1 MTFAAAYEDPPVAWG
16 VGRVVVGDEM
26 IPWPVSP
33 RDIDDETESM
43 VPRLAALGLGE
54 GGLVLIVSLLSD
66 TIHVY
71 PFEQA
76 AGRLGALYSSADRS
90 PFDAFRTASL
100 IRQLRPTV
108 VMGIDRR
115 VLDGLA
121 DADRDLHEVFA
132 PVPAVVAVDD
142 DAVARLTDA
151 GIAARRWI
159 TLGPTSALQS
169 LDDDA
174 LVYDATRW
182 AVESGNIGASGE
194 LVITNLVD
202 RLTPCDGLRTGRHGE
217 VLEPGLLRVL
227 A

>member
-33 RDIDDETESM
+33 RDIEDETESM

-76 AGRLGALYSSADRS
+76 AGRLGALYSSADRT
-90 PFDAFRTASL
+90 PYDAFRTSSL

-108 VMGIDRR
+108 VMGIDHR

-121 DADRDLHEVFA
+121 DAGRDLEEVFGS
-132 PVPAVVAVDD
+132 VPAVVAVDD
-142 DAVARLTDA
+142 DAATRLAAD
-151 GIAARRWI
+151 GIPARRWLTI
-159 TLGPTSALQS
+159 GPTSALQP

-174 LVYDATRW
+174 LIYDHTRW
-182 AVESGNIGASGE
+182 EIQSEGGE

-202 RLTPCDGLRTGRHGE
+202 RLTPCARLRTGRRGE
-217 VLEPGLLRVL
+217 VLEPGVLR
-227 A
+227 AT

>member
-26 IPWPVSP
+26 IPWPVSQ

-108 VMGIDRR
+108 VMGIDHR

-121 DADRDLHEVFA
+121 EAGRDLEDVFGT
-132 PVPAVVAVDD
+132 VPAVVAVDD
-142 DAVARLTDA
+142 DAATRLLAT
-151 GIAARRWI
+151 GIPARRWL
-159 TLGPTSALQS
+159 TLGPTSALQP

-182 AVESGNIGASGE
+182 EVVSDAGE

-202 RLTPCDGLRTGRHGE
+202 RLLPCEAFRTGLRGAVLDPGRIS
-217 VLEPGLLRVL
+217 VS
-227 A
+227 

>member
-1 MTFAAAYEDPPVAWG
+1 MTFAAAYEDPPAAWG

-33 RDIDDETESM
+33 RDMEDETESM
-43 VPRLAALGLGE
+43 VPRLAALGLGD

-66 TIHVY
+66 MIHVY

-76 AGRLGALYSSADRS
+76 AGKLGALYSSADRT

-100 IRQLRPTV
+100 IRQLKPTV
-108 VMGIDRR
+108 VMGIDHR
-115 VLDGLA
+115 VLDGLV
-121 DADRDLHEVFA
+121 DAGRDLYEVFA

-142 DAVARLTDA
+142 EAMTRLAAA
-151 GIAARRWI
+151 GVEVRRWLTI
-159 TLGPTSALQS
+159 GPTSAVQP

-174 LVYDATRW
+174 LVYDASRW
-182 AVESGNIGASGE
+182 EIRSSDANGVGE

-202 RLTPCDGLRTGRHGE
+202 RLTPCTRLRTGRRGE
-217 VLEPGLLRVL
+217 VLEPGRLR
-227 A
+227 AE

>member
-16 VGRVVVGDEM
+16 VGRVVVGDEVV
-26 IPWPVSP
+26 PWPVSQ

-43 VPRLAALGLGE
+43 VPRLAALGLAE

-121 DADRDLHEVFA
+121 EAGRDLHEVFA
-132 PVPAVVAVDD
+132 SVPAVVAVDD
-142 DAVARLTDA
+142 DAVTRLTDA
-151 GIAARRWI
+151 GIAARRWV

-169 LDDDA
+169 FEDDA
-174 LVYDATRW
+174 LVYDPTRW
-182 AVESGNIGASGE
+182 DVESDHGE
-194 LVITNLVD
+194 LVITNLAE
-202 RLTPCDGLRTGRHGE
+202 RLTPCDRLRTGRRGE
-217 VLEPGLLRVL
+217 VLEPGLLS
-227 A
+227 AS

>member
-1 MTFAAAYEDPPVAWG
+1 MTFAAAYEDPPVSWG

-33 RDIDDETESM
+33 HDIEDETESM

-76 AGRLGALYSSADRS
+76 AGRLGALYSSADRT

-108 VMGIDRR
+108 VMGIDHR

-121 DADRDLHEVFA
+121 EAGRDLADVFGS
-132 PVPAVVAVDD
+132 VPAVVAVDD
-142 DAVARLTDA
+142 AATRLGADGIPARQWMT
-151 GIAARRWI
+151 I
-159 TLGPTSALQS
+159 GPTSALQP
-169 LDDDA
+169 LDDEA
-174 LVYDATRW
+174 LVYDHTRW
-182 AVESGNIGASGE
+182 EIESSNPNGVGE
-194 LVITNLVD
+194 LLVTNLVD
-202 RLTPCDGLRTGRHGE
+202 RLTPCDRLPTGRRGE
-217 VLEPGLLRVL
+217 VLEPGRIS
-227 A
+227 AF

>member
-1 MTFAAAYEDPPVAWG
+1 MTFAAAYEDPPVVWG

-26 IPWPVSP
+26 IPWPVSQ
-33 RDIDDETESM
+33 RDIDDETDSM
-43 VPRLAALGLGE
+43 VPRLGALGLGE

-100 IRQLRPTV
+100 IRQLKPAV
-108 VMGIDRR
+108 VMGIDHR
-115 VLDGLA
+115 VLDGLV
-121 DADRDLHEVFA
+121 DAGRDLHDVFGS
-132 PVPAVVAVDD
+132 VPAVVAVDD
-142 DAVARLTDA
+142 DSIARLSAA
-151 GIAARRWI
+151 GIEARRWV
-159 TLGPTSALQS
+159 TLGPTSALQP

-182 AVESGNIGASGE
+182 DIECSNPGGVGE
-194 LVITNLVD
+194 LLITNLVD
-202 RLTPCDGLRTGRHGE
+202 RLTPCDRFRTGRRGE
-217 VLEPGLLRVL
+217 VLEPGRLT
-227 A
+227 AF

>member
-26 IPWPVSP
+26 IPWPVSQ

-142 DAVARLTDA
+142 AAATRL
-151 GIAARRWI
+151 AATGLTVRRWLTI
-159 TLGPTSALQS
+159 GPTSALQP

-174 LVYDATRW
+174 LVYDPTRW
-182 AVESGNIGASGE
+182 EIESADDGEGGGE

-202 RLTPCDGLRTGRHGE
+202 RLTPCDRFRTGRRGK
-217 VLEPGLLRVL
+217 VLEPGRISL

>member
-26 IPWPVSP
+26 IPWPVSSH
-33 RDIDDETESM
+33 DIEDETESM

-76 AGRLGALYSSADRS
+76 AGKLGALYSSADRT

-121 DADRDLHEVFA
+121 DAGRDLDDVFG
-132 PVPAVVAVDD
+132 PVPTVVAVDD
-142 DAVARLTDA
+142 DATTRLAAA
-151 GIAARRWI
+151 GIASRRWLPI
-159 TLGPTSALQS
+159 GPTSALQP

-182 AVESGNIGASGE
+182 EIESSNIDGVGE
-194 LVITNLVD
+194 LVITSLGD
-202 RLTPCDGLRTGRHGE
+202 RLTPSHGLRTGRRGE
-217 VLEPGLLRVL
+217 VLEPGRLSVF
-227 A
+227 

>member
-16 VGRVVVGDEM
+16 IGRVVVGDEM

-33 RDIDDETESM
+33 SDIDDETESM
-43 VPRLAALGLGE
+43 VPRLAAFGLGE

-100 IRQLRPTV
+100 IRQLEPSV

-121 DADRDLHEVFA
+121 DAGHDLFEVFA
-132 PVPAVVAVDD
+132 PVPVVVAVDD
-142 DAVARLTDA
+142 DAATRL
-151 GIAARRWI
+151 AATGLEVRRWLTI
-159 TLGPTSALQS
+159 GPTSALQP
-169 LDDDA
+169 LDGDA
-174 LVYDATRW
+174 LVYDPTRW
-182 AVESGNIGASGE
+182 EIESSDGGASGE

-202 RLTPCDGLRTGRHGE
+202 RLTPCDRFRTGRRGE
-217 VLEPGLLRVL
+217 VVEPGLLN
-227 A
+227 AF

>member
-26 IPWPVSP
+26 IPWPVSQ
-33 RDIDDETESM
+33 RDIEDETESM
-43 VPRLAALGLGE
+43 VPRLAALGLAE

-76 AGRLGALYSSADRS
+76 AGRLGALYSSADRT

-121 DADRDLHEVFA
+121 EADRDLEEVFGS
-132 PVPAVVAVDD
+132 VPTVVAVDD
-142 DAVARLTDA
+142 DAATRLAAD
-151 GIAARRWI
+151 GIPARRWLTI
-159 TLGPTSALQS
+159 GPTSALQP

-182 AVESGNIGASGE
+182 EIESSNPNGVGE
-194 LVITNLVD
+194 LVITNHVD
-202 RLTPCDGLRTGRHGE
+202 RLTPCHRLRTGRRGE
-217 VLEPGLLRVL
+217 VLEPGLLRIP
-227 A
+227 

>member
-33 RDIDDETESM
+33 RDIEDETESM

-76 AGRLGALYSSADRS
+76 AGRLGALYSSADRT

-100 IRQLRPTV
+100 IRQLRPSV
-108 VMGIDRR
+108 VMGIDGR

-121 DADRDLHEVFA
+121 EAGRDFEEVFGR
-132 PVPAVVAVDD
+132 VPAVVAVDD
-142 DAVARLTDA
+142 DGYTRLAAD
-151 GIAARRWI
+151 GIPARRWMTI
-159 TLGPTSALQS
+159 GPTSALEP

-174 LVYDATRW
+174 LAYGQTRW
-182 AVESGNIGASGE
+182 EIESSNPTGVGE
-194 LVITNLVD
+194 WVITNVVD
-202 RLTPCDGLRTGRHGE
+202 RLTPGDRLRTGRRGE
-217 VLEPGLLRVL
+217 VLEPGRLT
-227 A
+227 AF

>member
-26 IPWPVSP
+26 TPWPVSQ

-43 VPRLAALGLGE
+43 VPRLAALGLAE
-54 GGLVLIVSLLSD
+54 RGLVLIVSLLSD

-121 DADRDLHEVFA
+121 DAGRDLNDVFG

-142 DAVARLTDA
+142 DAIARLTDA
-151 GIAARRWI
+151 GIPARRWVTI
-159 TLGPTSALQS
+159 GPTSALQS

-182 AVESGNIGASGE
+182 QIESSHIDGDRE

-202 RLTPCDGLRTGRHGE
+202 RLTPCDRLRTGVRGE
-217 VLEPGLLRVL
+217 ILEPGRLVL
-227 A
+227 S

>member
-26 IPWPVSP
+26 IPWPVSQ
-33 RDIDDETESM
+33 RDIDHETESM

-54 GGLVLIVSLLSD
+54 GGLVLIVSLLSE

-76 AGRLGALYSSADRS
+76 AGRLGALYSSADRTR
-90 PFDAFRTASL
+90 FDAFRTASL

-115 VLDGLA
+115 VLDGL
-121 DADRDLHEVFA
+121 DESGRDLYEVFA

-142 DAVARLTDA
+142 DAATRL
-151 GIAARRWI
+151 AATGLTVRRWL
-159 TLGPTSALQS
+159 TLGPTSALQP

-174 LVYDATRW
+174 LVYDPTRW
-182 AVESGNIGASGE
+182 EIESERGE

-202 RLTPCDGLRTGRHGE
+202 RLTPCDRLPTGRRGE
-217 VLEPGLLRVL
+217 VVEPGRLN
-227 A
+227 AF